1 MKVYELREKSR
12 AELIEMLNGLYR
24 ELFNLRVRHATQ
36 QLPNP
41 LRLRTIKRDIARIK
55 TLLREDELGIRKL
68 IQAKAIPTKG
78 KTKKGE

>member
-41 LRLRTIKRDIARIK
+41 LRLRTIKKDIARIK
-55 TLLREDELGIRKL
+55 TLLHEDELGIRKL
-68 IQAKAIPTKG
+68 IQSKAIPTKG